1 MSGVHP
7 QHWWPCCVLVALI
20 SMGRIWN
27 FWWNLHLPLSL
38 RDEAAFFAVWL
49 FQGIDS
55 TSEDRG
61 QFFTRLLNE
70 ISSLLTNVPWNS
82 GMGKTS
88 QQLAAARAKTELRSF
103 IWLWTFQ
110 KPRVATYIK
119 YACWELL
126 CLYRLTPEC
135 RILIFIHLSQIWGK
149 PELML
154 TSERNIIAISSSC
167 YHKIP

>member
-88 QQLAAARAKTELRSF
+88 QQLAAARAKTELSLLF
-103 IWLWTFQ
+103 SYELSKSPGWL
-110 KPRVATYIK
+110 
-119 YACWELL
+119 
-126 CLYRLTPEC
+126 
-135 RILIFIHLSQIWGK
+135 
-149 PELML
+149 L
-154 TSERNIIAISSSC
+154 TSNMHAESSSVFIDLHLNAEFLFSYIC
-167 YHKIP
+167 LRSGGSQSRAEFWEIYNCNQQQLLP

>member
-1 MSGVHP
+1 MTMLCFGCIN
-7 QHWWPCCVLVALI
+7 QCGENLKFLVKFSSTLKLEGWGSFFLLFGCLRELI
-20 SMGRIWN
+20 PHLRIEG
-27 FWWNLHLPLSL
+27 S
-38 RDEAAFFAVWL
+38 
-49 FQGIDS
+49 S
-55 TSEDRG
+55 
-61 QFFTRLLNE
+61 FFTHLLNE

-82 GMGKTS
+82 GVGKTF
-88 QQLAAARAKTELRSF
+88 QQLAAARAETELRSF

-119 YACWELL
+119 QACWELL

-154 TSERNIIAISSSC
+154 TSERYTIAISSGC
-167 YHKIP
+167 CR